1 MHLIQ
6 GPPPK
11 KKQQPWLLLFF
22 LAHGWFN
29 CFAISSSS
37 LKCPGSC
44 CFREACSISKS
55 IHQATKSSSLL
66 IWMDFKA
73 RCSPLLLFFSWLNSL
88 PCHEIMINISI
99 YIYHSVFLRGL
110 SFPCDLAH
118 SAVFAEENHYRPLKF
133 RNHRTLMIG
142 IQ

>member
-1 MHLIQ
+1 MDKVHALTCLKNFIQ
-6 GPPPK
+6 LDNIPVKSEGVQQNASDSRPPPK

-99 YIYHSVFLRGL
+99 YIYINIR
-110 SFPCDLAH
+110 
-118 SAVFAEENHYRPLKF
+118 
-133 RNHRTLMIG
+133 
-142 IQ
+142 